1 MAVNRQKLKLLYLMR
16 MLEEET
22 DAEQGLTM
30 SQILE
35 RLEAQGIT
43 AERKGIYRDIEALRE
58 FGLDV
63 RTYQRAPVE
72 YALERRDFAF
82 HELLLLVDAV
92 QSSRFLTQRK
102 SDALVEAVKRLASAR
117 QCALLDKRLHVEGRI
132 KMQNE
137 SVFHSVDRIQE
148 AIAQKRQISF
158 VYFKYDAAKEKVLQ
172 HGGERYVETPVQLVY
187 AEGYYYLVVFNEK
200 HDDFATYRV
209 DRMDRIKITDAP
221 AVKNERIATFDAQE
235 LEGRAFGMYSG
246 ESVAATLL
254 VSGEAMGAI
263 IDRFGKDVES
273 LPAGEGW
280 ARVYATVM
288 KSPVLFGWLAQFGDR
303 VHIEKPA
310 SLAAEYRDYLAGIVA
325 SYGE

>member
-117 QCALLDKRLHVEGRI
+117 QRALLDKRLHVEGRI

-137 SVFHSVDRIQE
+137 SVFHSGDRIQE

-158 VYFKYDAAKEKVLQ
+158 VYIKYDAAKEKVLQ

-209 DRMDRIKITDAP
+209 DRMDRIKVTDAP

-246 ESVAATLL
+246 EPVAATLL

-280 ARVYATVM
+280 ACVYATVM

-303 VHIEKPA
+303 VRIEKPA

>member
-72 YALERRDFAF
+72 NALERRDFAF

-148 AIAQKRQISF
+148 AIAQKRQIPF

>member
-1 MAVNRQKLKLLYLMR
+1 
-16 MLEEET
+16 
-22 DAEQGLTM
+22 
-30 SQILE
+30 
-35 RLEAQGIT
+35 
-43 AERKGIYRDIEALRE
+43 
-58 FGLDV
+58 
-63 RTYQRAPVE
+63 
-72 YALERRDFAF
+72 
-82 HELLLLVDAV
+82 
-92 QSSRFLTQRK
+92 
-102 SDALVEAVKRLASAR
+102 
-117 QCALLDKRLHVEGRI
+117 
-132 KMQNE
+132 MQNE

-209 DRMDRIKITDAP
+209 DRMDRIKVTDAP

-246 ESVAATLL
+246 EPVAATLL

-303 VHIEKPA
+303 VRIEKPA